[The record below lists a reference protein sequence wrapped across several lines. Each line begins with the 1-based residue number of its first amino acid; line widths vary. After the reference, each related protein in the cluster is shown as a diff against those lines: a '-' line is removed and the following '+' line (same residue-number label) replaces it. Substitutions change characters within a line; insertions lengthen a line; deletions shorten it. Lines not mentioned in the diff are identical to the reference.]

1 MIRLYNHKKCRMI
14 LTFLMADFAIMLT
27 SKNAEGDA
35 TTSNLF
41 TEAELKAA
49 TVTFVSSIESQFDS
63 KKGSLSFV
71 ASMPVR
77 TVTLPLAGASLI
89 KFRGMIAP
97 QTISSVVITLGG
109 KTYTF
114 RKDLDLKAGNTNA
127 LTLNLVKSTTGLDVT
142 LTGWSTTELGN
153 ASIGIDD

>member
-1 MIRLYNHKKCRMI
+1 
-14 LTFLMADFAIMLT
+14 
-27 SKNAEGDA
+27 
-35 TTSNLF
+35 
-41 TEAELKAA
+41 
-49 TVTFVSSIESQFDS
+49 
-63 KKGSLSFV
+63 
-71 ASMPVR
+71 
-77 TVTLPLAGASLI
+77 
-89 KFRGMIAP
+89 MIAP